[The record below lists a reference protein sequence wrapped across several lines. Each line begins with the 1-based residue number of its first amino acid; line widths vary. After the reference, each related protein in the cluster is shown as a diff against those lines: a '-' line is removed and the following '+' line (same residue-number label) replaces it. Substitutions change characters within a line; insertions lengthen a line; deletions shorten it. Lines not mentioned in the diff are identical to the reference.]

1 MKLSHYLAVL
11 VVIAGLSI
19 WVVGLHVERV
29 RSGHRIHRLELER
42 EALLRER
49 KQLRLEFEK
58 EATPEKLRER
68 AARMGLDETAG
79 ATSGASNGRRS

>member
-11 VVIAGLSI
+11 VVVAGLGI

-29 RSGHRIHRLELER
+29 RAGHRIHRLELER
-42 EALLRER
+42 EKLLRER
-49 KQLRLEFEK
+49 KQLRLRFEQ

-68 AARMGLDETAG
+68 ARPMGIG
-79 ATSGASNGRRS
+79 VGP